1 MKSWPI
7 VQVRQ
12 TSNGC
17 RVCFASSLSMLWS
30 QQRRSVP
37 CHGPYGAL
45 VQCQLSECKQIESIL
60 WQHLYH
66 SFRNEGCKICC
77 SSRMWPGINIRQSEP
92 DRTPQSCWGNCV
104 GWVLRNHQ
112 YYVSLPGGYGVSVET
127 SSCSEGTISV
137 WNCCFH
143 PEEAATSSDFSP
155 SLNCNAMQHL
165 QAISSLKI
173 EKPLHCVHCSCCQVP
188 FLCLRHFV
196 VGFSET
202 KQNGQ
207 LGESQLQCP
216 DPLYVSVDKLLGTT
230 TTQHGAHNDPR
241 FLDLQP
247 IRLTQD
253 FL

>member
-7 VQVRQ
+7 VQVRR
-12 TSNGC
+12 TSDGC

-92 DRTPQSCWGNCV
+92 DRTPQSRWGNCV

-143 PEEAATSSDFSP
+143 PEEVATSSDFSP

-165 QAISSLKI
+165 QAWKLKNHSIAALSSLFM
-173 EKPLHCVHCSCCQVP
+173 LS
-188 FLCLRHFV
+188 
-196 VGFSET
+196 GAFSLFT
-202 KQNGQ
+202 
-207 LGESQLQCP
+207 SFRRR
-216 DPLYVSVDKLLGTT
+216 LLGDETEWTT
-230 TTQHGAHNDPR
+230 WRKPAVPRSSLCILCISWQTFGHEHNSAR
-241 FLDLQP
+241 CSQWS
-247 IRLTQD
+247 
-253 FL
+253 